1 MSIKKL
7 IGIHTYHYNEMI
19 TPSMI
24 LISKFDI
31 LVGLTWEGGVR
42 YQTYISDNI
51 MKKILI
57 KKDGILKN

>member
-1 MSIKKL
+1 
-7 IGIHTYHYNEMI
+7 MI

-31 LVGLTWEGGVR
+31 SVGLTWEGGDR

-57 KKDGILKN
+57 KKDGILKNWSS